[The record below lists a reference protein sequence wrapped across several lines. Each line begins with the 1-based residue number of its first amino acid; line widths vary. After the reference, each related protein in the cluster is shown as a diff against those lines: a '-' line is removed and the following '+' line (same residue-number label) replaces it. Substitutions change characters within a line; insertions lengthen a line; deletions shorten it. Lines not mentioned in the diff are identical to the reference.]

1 MNADERTMTNVNENE
16 NVNMDVNVSENANEC
31 KEPKKGGS
39 KWKHVAIGGA
49 AGIMM
54 GAAGTFVGIEGAEAA
69 EVAESNID
77 IEPVVDEPTP
87 DVNVP
92 VATSVN
98 DEMSFGEAFAAA
110 RAEVGAGGV
119 FEWHGNIYNTYYA
132 EEWEAM
138 TPEEREDFY
147 EAAIHSSN
155 EDVPA
160 DVLSDTMDVPE
171 VTAAPIATSVNDDM
185 SFNEAFAAA
194 RAEVG
199 AGGVFEWHG
208 NTYNTYYAEEWD
220 AMSPAERETFYAS
233 VADIDTADNVSTVAN
248 VDVVDETSTDDD
260 VHVIG
265 IYEENIDGQ
274 DVYIGAMEIDG
285 NNVMLVDVDHDGV
298 FDIAVA
304 DINADG
310 EISENEVEDIS
321 DCGIGVEDMAVR
333 AYMDN
338 TNELLAAD
346 DMPDYMNDADVS
358 MC

>member
-16 NVNMDVNVSENANEC
+16 NVNMDTNVGENANEC

-69 EVAESNID
+69 ESNID
-77 IEPVVDEPTP
+77 IEPIIDEPTP
-87 DVNVP
+87 VANVP

-98 DEMSFGEAFAAA
+98 DEMSFG
-110 RAEVGAGGV
+110 
-119 FEWHGNIYNTYYA
+119 
-132 EEWEAM
+132 
-138 TPEEREDFY
+138 
-147 EAAIHSSN
+147 
-155 EDVPA
+155 
-160 DVLSDTMDVPE
+160 
-171 VTAAPIATSVNDDM
+171 
-185 SFNEAFAAA
+185 EAFAAA

-248 VDVVDETSTDDD
+248 VDVVDEASTDDD

-265 IYEENIDGQ
+265 IYEENLDGQ

-285 NNVMLVDVDHDGV
+285 NNVMLVDVDHDEV

-321 DCGIGVEDMAVR
+321 DCGIGVEDIAVR

-338 TNELLAAD
+338 TNELLAAN